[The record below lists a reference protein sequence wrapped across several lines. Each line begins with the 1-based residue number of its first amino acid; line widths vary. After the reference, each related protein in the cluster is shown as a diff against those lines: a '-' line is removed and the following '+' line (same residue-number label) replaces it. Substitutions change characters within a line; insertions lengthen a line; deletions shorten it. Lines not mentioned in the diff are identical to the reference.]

1 MWHQTAA
8 AAARESGT
16 VGARLFLIL
25 LFQRKSHKHVI
36 ELSLV
41 LFVFTHLLHSIKE
54 KPETIH
60 LKYLPLLLDG
70 APYVRHKCLCI
81 VLVWRAG
88 QSDITAPQS
97 VTGSRETWIILPPI
111 PPTSPTHTHTHT
123 LFIPPHPKALVS
135 LLPVTQA
142 MNCDRSPPSPF
153 ICNLFFFFFYTN
165 VLLESSRF

>member
-8 AAARESGT
+8 AAARESGS

-54 KPETIH
+54 KPETIY

-123 LFIPPHPKALVS
+123 LYLSHPTPRLWCLFYQWRRQWTVIV
-135 LLPVTQA
+135 LLHLP
-142 MNCDRSPPSPF
+142 
-153 ICNLFFFFFYTN
+153 LFFFFYTN